1 MRSKGMKLGAVLM
14 AMLLLSMAFVPA
26 VSAQTDAENIK
37 KIAEHNDKQI
47 NGKEKDAINNL
58 TNQPNRIMKVS
69 ASVRRICSSC
79 KIIKRHGKVFVICS
93 RDPRHKQRQ
102 G

>member
-1 MRSKGMKLGAVLM
+1 
-14 AMLLLSMAFVPA
+14 
-26 VSAQTDAENIK
+26 
-37 KIAEHNDKQI
+37 
-47 NGKEKDAINNL
+47 
-58 TNQPNRIMKVS
+58 MKVS
-69 ASVRRICSSC
+69 ASVRRICNNC